1 MGAIVGKLNGGDRLR
16 LDLVSYDS
24 DTADSPGEKIASKEG
39 GLHIVRLEA
48 LLIESCE
55 CAGQR
60 DLIVRNGKQSLTML
74 LSKLLES
81 LLQQQIVLF
90 ALFQ

>member
-1 MGAIVGKLNGGDRLR
+1 MGAIVRKFNSAHSLQLS
-16 LDLVSYDS
+16 LLSYDS
-24 DTADSPGEKIASKEG
+24 DTADSPRKKIASKERS
-39 GLHIVRLEA
+39 LHIIRLEA

-60 DLIVRNGKQSLTML
+60 DLIVGNGKQSLTMF
-74 LSKLLES
+74 LSKLLQS

-90 ALFQ
+90 ALFH